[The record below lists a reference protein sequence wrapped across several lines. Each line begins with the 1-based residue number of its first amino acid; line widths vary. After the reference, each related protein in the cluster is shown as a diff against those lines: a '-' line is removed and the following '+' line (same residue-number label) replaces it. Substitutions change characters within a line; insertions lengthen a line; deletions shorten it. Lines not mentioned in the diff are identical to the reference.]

1 VENLSLIKTFTGDV
15 TSNQPLLTNGT
26 NGTSGGV
33 TEAQPRQLFGRPLY
47 SLPASAGIQVGDV
60 FGIDQSSAFMVIRE
74 GVTLATSSEVYF
86 DSDAIA
92 LRATTRISGAF
103 PSPQHLVLVSTNSG
117 ES

>member
-1 VENLSLIKTFTGDV
+1 V
-15 TSNQPLLTNGT
+15 NGT
-26 NGTSGGV
+26 CGV
-33 TEAQPRQLFGRPLY
+33 TDAQPRQLFGRPLY

-60 FGIDQSSAFMVIRE
+60 FGIDVSSCFDVIRE

-92 LRATTRISGAF
+92 IRATTRISPAF